1 MEQLDYPEL
10 HDFFLR
16 EVLGTHEVP
25 HGNRT
30 LYEHLA
36 GTEKLLR
43 DWGEPSYI
51 RLAGLYHS
59 VYGTVHFRHR
69 SFPIQGRHIIQRLIG
84 PTAEHL
90 VYLFCTLSDR
100 TMTRQLRII
109 ECANLMDQGGASTQL
124 RRILKAGLSGLCLNA
139 VELYVTGGYAGVAG
153 ENVCASPT
161 PHPPPQSP
169 PPAQVRHT
177 SER

>member
-25 HGNRT
+25 HGKRT
-30 LYEHLA
+30 LYEHLT

-43 DWGEPSYI
+43 DWGEPGYV

-59 VYGTVHFRHR
+59 VYGTMHFRHR

-100 TMTRQLRII
+100 TITRQLRTI
-109 ECANLMDQGGASTQL
+109 ECANLIDQGGARIQL
-124 RRILKAGLSGLCLNA
+124 GHMLKDAQLSGLCLNA

-153 ENVCASPT
+153 ENVCASPA
-161 PHPPPQSP
+161 PHPPPP
-169 PPAQVRHT
+169 PPQVRHT